1 MKGGKTVAKTANI
14 ASVAEKLITPC
25 TEELG
30 YKVWDVEFVKEG
42 SGWFLR
48 VTIDSDNG
56 IDIDDCE
63 KVSRAIS
70 PLLDEA
76 DPIEQNYTLE
86 VSSPGLERTLRTP
99 AHFAACAGEEI
110 EVRLYSPDES
120 GSKAYKG
127 KLVSSDEENFTIE
140 ADGTEKTFEISKV
153 AKANV
158 FFDFTDIE

>member
-1 MKGGKTVAKTANI
+1 MAKTANI

-25 TEELG
+25 IEELG
-30 YKVWDVEFVKEG
+30 YEVWDVEFVKEG

-48 VTIDSDNG
+48 VTIDSDDG

-70 PLLDEA
+70 PILDEV

-86 VSSPGLERTLRTP
+86 VSSPGLERTLRKP
-99 AHFAACAGEEI
+99 EHFESCIGEEI

-127 KLVSSDEENFTIE
+127 
-140 ADGTEKTFEISKV
+140 
-153 AKANV
+153 
-158 FFDFTDIE
+158 

>member
-1 MKGGKTVAKTANI
+1 MAKTANI

-25 TEELG
+25 IEELG
-30 YKVWDVEFVKEG
+30 YEVWDVEFVKEG

-48 VTIDSDNG
+48 VTIDSDDG

-70 PLLDEA
+70 PLLDEV

-86 VSSPGLERTLRTP
+86 VSSPE
-99 AHFAACAGEEI
+99 HFESCIGEEI

-127 KLVSSDEENFTIE
+127 KLVSSDGDNFTIE
-140 ADGTEKTFEISKV
+140 TDGAEKTFEISKV